1 MGNFKIIA
9 DHCKRAHYG
18 TWTQDAIDECLNLM
32 EELSHEELFALRTS
46 RWFKGNPMKHPLY
59 ERLVELLHKEHFDK
73 VYEELEKL
81 SSTDLLVRFKELKAN
96 NCKKNA
102 LEILLSKYDDMSEEE
117 QKKVKPVLVKNGLMN
132 DDDNKQLSEQ

>member
-73 VYEELEKL
+73 VYEELEK
-81 SSTDLLVRFKELKAN
+81 
-96 NCKKNA
+96 
-102 LEILLSKYDDMSEEE
+102 
-117 QKKVKPVLVKNGLMN
+117 
-132 DDDNKQLSEQ
+132 